1 MFIEDIRE
9 DFYNVVRGKRILV
22 IVNYDIDAVCATR
35 IVQHLFNHD
44 NMITSIVPILGISGM
59 QRAYNEHR
67 DDVKYVLLL
76 NCGGCVDILETLEP
90 DDEDTVFFVCD
101 SHRPFDVCN
110 IYNDGQ
116 IRLINPAIAQD
127 GIPEFDS
134 IFRDSDGEDED
145 EDADNDDEDGG
156 GDRMDRFEERIR
168 KRNERRKWE
177 EDRDRIM
184 FNYVQFSA
192 FGRSSALTFFEMAWK
207 MSKDNLDLL
216 WWATVGLTEQL
227 LLGRIESSTYTLEC
241 AQIQS
246 HVSRLTNRATDQ
258 TQTGVKIVFEK
269 DLHLALY
276 RHWTI
281 FDSLRHSVIPACRMQ
296 SWTFRGEKRLQELL
310 VEMGL
315 PLVQAK
321 QSFGSMDLVMRKE
334 FFDMVEKLAAKYGL
348 EQLIYGSFTLH
359 YGYGCKFSAADYV
372 YSLIAKM
379 ETIDQDRLPEFC
391 FLEAMDVLSRTNRG
405 QLESGLEVA
414 KALML
419 AIFRQVQTSLEMNLV
434 RSAGPFFYYVLQEE
448 NKYFCYP
455 YGLSLLARFVLQGFV
470 STSKKRRASDLPLV
484 ASSPIDVE
492 RGLTLMVGIPPV
504 RENSPKNFFGKA
516 FEQAAAQS
524 KVTIS
529 QDFFDSSIIQIKQ
542 SDIGKFLDAL
552 TTLLS

>member
-1 MFIEDIRE
+1 
-9 DFYNVVRGKRILV
+9 
-22 IVNYDIDAVCATR
+22 
-35 IVQHLFNHD
+35 
-44 NMITSIVPILGISGM
+44 
-59 QRAYNEHR
+59 
-67 DDVKYVLLL
+67 
-76 NCGGCVDILETLEP
+76 
-90 DDEDTVFFVCD
+90 
-101 SHRPFDVCN
+101 
-110 IYNDGQ
+110 
-116 IRLINPAIAQD
+116 
-127 GIPEFDS
+127 
-134 IFRDSDGEDED
+134 
-145 EDADNDDEDGG
+145 
-156 GDRMDRFEERIR
+156 MDRFEERIR

-184 FNYVQFSA
+184 FNYVQFSS

-216 WWATVGLTEQL
+216 WWAIVGITEQL

-246 HVSRLTNRATDQ
+246 HVSRLTNRATEQ

-269 DLHLALY
+269 DLHLAMY

-281 FDSLRHSVIPACRMQ
+281 FDSLRHSIIPACRMQ

-321 QSFGSMDLVMRKE
+321 QSFGSMDLVMKRE

-348 EQLIYGSFTLH
+348 EQLIYGSFTLQ
-359 YGYGCKFSAADYV
+359 YGYGIRFSASDYI
-372 YSLIAKM
+372 YSLISQM
-379 ETIDQDRLPEFC
+379 ENIDQNRLPEFC
-391 FLEAMDVLSRTNRG
+391 FLESMDVLSRVNRG
-405 QLESGLEVA
+405 KLEAGIEGGKELV
-414 KALML
+414 L
-419 AIFRQVQTSLEMNLV
+419 AIFRQVQTSLEMNQV
-434 RSAGPFFYYVLQEE
+434 RSAGSFFYYILQEE

-470 STSKKRRASDLPLV
+470 NTTKKRKAAELPLV
-484 ASSPIDVE
+484 ASSPIDIE
-492 RGLTLMVGIPPV
+492 RGLTLLVGIPPV
-504 RENSPKNFFGKA
+504 RETSPKNFFGKA

-524 KVTIS
+524 KVSIS

>member
-35 IVQHLFNHD
+35 IIQHLFSHD

-116 IRLINPAIAQD
+116 IRLINPATVQD

-145 EDADNDDEDGG
+145 EDNQGSDEEGG
-156 GDRMDRFEERIR
+156 NRMDKFEERIR

-216 WWATVGLTEQL
+216 WWAIVGITEQL
-227 LLGRIESSTYTLEC
+227 LMGRIESSTYSLEC

-258 TQTGVKIVFEK
+258 TQTGVKIIFEK

-281 FDSLRHSVIPACRMQ
+281 FDSLRHSIIPACRMQ

-321 QSFGSMDLVMRKE
+321 QTFGSMDLVMRKE
-334 FFDMVEKLAAKYGL
+334 FFDMVEKLASKYGL
-348 EQLIYGSFTLH
+348 EQLIYGSFTLQ
-359 YGYGCKFSAADYV
+359 YGYGFKFSAADYV
-372 YSLIAKM
+372 YSLISKM
-379 ETIDQDRLPEFC
+379 ESIDNNRLPEFC
-391 FLEAMDVLSRTNRG
+391 FLESMDVLNRTNRG
-405 QLESGLEVA
+405 QLEGGLEVA
-414 KALML
+414 KELML
-419 AIFRQVQTSLEMNLV
+419 AIFRQVQSSLEMNLV

-492 RGLTLMVGIPPV
+492 RGLSLMVGIPPV

-516 FEQAAAQS
+516 FEQAATQS

>member
-1 MFIEDIRE
+1 
-9 DFYNVVRGKRILV
+9 
-22 IVNYDIDAVCATR
+22 
-35 IVQHLFNHD
+35 
-44 NMITSIVPILGISGM
+44 
-59 QRAYNEHR
+59 
-67 DDVKYVLLL
+67 
-76 NCGGCVDILETLEP
+76 
-90 DDEDTVFFVCD
+90 
-101 SHRPFDVCN
+101 
-110 IYNDGQ
+110 
-116 IRLINPAIAQD
+116 
-127 GIPEFDS
+127 
-134 IFRDSDGEDED
+134 
-145 EDADNDDEDGG
+145 
-156 GDRMDRFEERIR
+156 MDRFEERIR

-192 FGRSSALTFFEMAWK
+192 FGRSSAVTFFEMAWK
-207 MSKDNLDLL
+207 LSKDNLDLL
-216 WWATVGLTEQL
+216 WWAIVGITEQL
-227 LLGRIESSTYTLEC
+227 LMNRIESSTYTLEC

-258 TQTGVKIVFEK
+258 TQTGVKIIFEK
-269 DLHLALY
+269 DLHLAMY

-281 FDSLRHSVIPACRMQ
+281 FDSLRHSIIPACRMQ

-321 QSFGSMDLVMRKE
+321 QTFGSMDLVMRKE
-334 FFDMVEKLAAKYGL
+334 FFDMVEKYASKYGL
-348 EQLIYGSFTLH
+348 DQMIYGSFTLQ

-379 ETIDQDRLPEFC
+379 ETIDKDRLPEYC
-391 FLEAMDVLSRTNRG
+391 FLESMDVLNRSNRA
-405 QLESGLEVA
+405 QLESGVEVA
-414 KALML
+414 KELVL
-419 AIFRQVQTSLEMNLV
+419 AVYRQMQSSLEMSQV

-504 RENSPKNFFGKA
+504 RETSPKNFFGKA

-529 QDFFDSSIIQIKQ
+529 QDFADSSIIQIKQ